1 MLSLFRRDRK
11 KVPVYLLAA
20 AISLPL
26 GYIVISWSMNTY
38 SFLSIYRP
46 EQLFQ
51 EIDNPAA
58 TQETRGTEI
67 LQALNAEIEQESHVK
82 QTEEGWLL
90 ARVDRLWH
98 SVRRYV
104 SHDPVKKSRV
114 ADGHRAR
121 LANKKPLSH
130 PFPTQAD
137 PTEAPASKK
146 SEQNLHKVLSLA
158 ADPEVLKIASKDS
171 TLRSAPSQKNYE
183 PLLTVSTKTAETL
196 REDEG
201 NATAE
206 WLYRFE
212 PRKGVR
218 TQSLIYQ
225 FNGNLALEGSV
236 EATPRGETDP
246 DLADFGFR
254 TVHALNF
261 LRDRP
266 TPSMMGYNMGY
277 NGVHSGYPLSYGIGL
292 NYQVSPRVDL
302 RFDYSFETQ
311 NTYLVEYNGN
321 WESSLMTNY
330 DKSRPDNPLS
340 VHSFF
345 LGFRYLVQQK
355 ATRFP
360 LHTGFF
366 YTKNTEDDP
375 LSSNVS
381 MGFSVG
387 GGIQRRDLRLGV
399 AWRFRVWDNPEQQFL
414 DEQEM
419 REVKTKVSNQF
430 LLTLLF

>member
-1 MLSLFRRDRK
+1 LLSLFRRDRK
-11 KVPVYLLAA
+11 KAAVYVLAA

-26 GYIVISWSMNTY
+26 GYFVVSWSMNTY
-38 SFLSIYRP
+38 SFLSLYRP

-51 EIDNPAA
+51 ENNDPAA
-58 TQETRGTEI
+58 THETKGTKI

-104 SHDPVKKSRV
+104 SPSQ
-114 ADGHRAR
+114 G
-121 LANKKPLSH
+121 KKPLVAEPPRTPLANEKPLSN
-130 PFPTQAD
+130 PFPAQA
-137 PTEAPASKK
+137 
-146 SEQNLHKVLSLA
+146 EQAERDIHNVLSLA
-158 ADPEVLKIASKDS
+158 ADPEVFKPTSQDRAVSP
-171 TLRSAPSQKNYE
+171 APSPKSYD
-183 PLLTVSTKTAETL
+183 PLLKVSAKKAEAL
-196 REDEG
+196 QEDG
-201 NATAE
+201 GYAAAE

-212 PRKGVR
+212 PLKGVR

-225 FNGNLALEGSV
+225 LNGNLALEGTV
-236 EATPRGETDP
+236 EATPMGETDP

-266 TPSMMGYNMGY
+266 TPSVMMGYD
-277 NGVHSGYPLSYGIGL
+277 GVHSGYPLSYGIGL
-292 NYQVSPRVDL
+292 NYQVSPLVNL
-302 RFDYSFETQ
+302 RFDYSFETP
-311 NTYLVEYNGN
+311 TDYLVEYNGS

-330 DKSRPDNPLS
+330 NRSRSDNPLS
-340 VHSFF
+340 IHSFF

-355 ATRFP
+355 ATRIP

-366 YTKNTEDDP
+366 YSTNMEDEP

-387 GGIQRRDLRLGV
+387 GGIHRRDLRLGF

-419 REVKTKVSNQF
+419 REEETRVSNQF
-430 LLTLLF
+430 LLTLMF

>member
-1 MLSLFRRDRK
+1 M
-11 KVPVYLLAA
+11 YLLAA
-20 AISLPL
+20 AISLPV
-26 GYIVISWSMNTY
+26 GYFVISWSMNTY
-38 SFLSIYRP
+38 SFLSFYRP

-51 EIDNPAA
+51 ENNDPAA
-58 TQETRGTEI
+58 IHETKGTEI

-90 ARVDRLWH
+90 ARVDRLWR

-104 SHDPVKKSRV
+104 SPSPGKKSRV
-114 ADGHRAR
+114 AEGPRAP
-121 LANKKPLSH
+121 LANEKPLSH
-130 PFPTQAD
+130 PFPAQA
-137 PTEAPASKK
+137 
-146 SEQNLHKVLSLA
+146 EQDLYNVLSLA
-158 ADPEVLKIASKDS
+158 SDPQVLETASEDS
-171 TLRSAPSQKNYE
+171 TVPSTPSRKNFK
-183 PLLTVSTKTAETL
+183 PLLTISTKTAEAL
-196 REDEG
+196 QENEG
-201 NATAE
+201 DATAE

-212 PRKGVR
+212 PLNGVR

-225 FNGNLALEGSV
+225 FNRNLALEGTV
-236 EATPRGETDP
+236 EATPTGETDP

-266 TPSMMGYNMGY
+266 TPSIMMGYDGI
-277 NGVHSGYPLSYGIGL
+277 HSGYPLSYGIGL
-292 NYQVSPRVDL
+292 NYQASPLVNL
-302 RFDYSFETQ
+302 RFDYSFETP
-311 NTYLVEYNGN
+311 NDYLVEYNGS
-321 WESSLMTNY
+321 WESSLMTDYN
-330 DKSRPDNPLS
+330 KSRSDNPLS
-340 VHSFF
+340 IHSFF

-355 ATRFP
+355 ATRIP

-366 YTKNTEDDP
+366 YSTNMEDEP

-387 GGIQRRDLRLGV
+387 AGIQRRDLRLGF

-419 REVKTKVSNQF
+419 REQETRVSNQF
-430 LLTLLF
+430 LFTLLF

>member
-1 MLSLFRRDRK
+1 M
-11 KVPVYLLAA
+11 YLLAA

-26 GYIVISWSMNTY
+26 GYFVISWSMNTY

-67 LQALNAEIEQESHVK
+67 LQALNAEIEQENQVK
-82 QTEEGWLL
+82 RREEGWLL

-98 SVRRYV
+98 TVRRYV
-104 SHDPVKKSRV
+104 SLSPGKNSRV
-114 ADGHRAR
+114 AEGPRAP
-121 LANKKPLSH
+121 LANKKPLSQ
-130 PFPTQAD
+130 PFPAQAD
-137 PTEAPASKK
+137 PRERPGSEKTE
-146 SEQNLHKVLSLA
+146 QDLRNVLSLA
-158 ADPEVLKIASKDS
+158 TDPKVLKTASKDIAVPP
-171 TLRSAPSQKNYE
+171 APSLENCKPLQK
-183 PLLTVSTKTAETL
+183 AE
-196 REDEG
+196 G
-201 NATAE
+201 KAAPE

-212 PRKGVR
+212 PRKDVR
-218 TQSLIYQ
+218 TQSLIYR
-225 FNGNLALEGSV
+225 FNGNLALEGTV
-236 EATPRGETDP
+236 EATPMGETDP

-254 TVHALNF
+254 AVHAFNF

-266 TPSMMGYNMGY
+266 TPSVMMGYD
-277 NGVHSGYPLSYGIGL
+277 GVQSGYPLSYGIGL
-292 NYQVSPRVDL
+292 NYQVSPRVNL
-302 RFDYSFETQ
+302 RFDYSFETP
-311 NTYLVEYNGN
+311 NDCLIEYRGN

-330 DKSRPDNPLS
+330 NKSRSDNPLS
-340 VHSFF
+340 IHSFF
-345 LGFRYLVQQK
+345 LGFRYLVRQK
-355 ATRFP
+355 ATRIP

-366 YTKNTEDDP
+366 YSTNMEDEP

-387 GGIQRRDLRLGV
+387 GGIHRRDLRLGV

-419 REVKTKVSNQF
+419 RELPTRVSNQF